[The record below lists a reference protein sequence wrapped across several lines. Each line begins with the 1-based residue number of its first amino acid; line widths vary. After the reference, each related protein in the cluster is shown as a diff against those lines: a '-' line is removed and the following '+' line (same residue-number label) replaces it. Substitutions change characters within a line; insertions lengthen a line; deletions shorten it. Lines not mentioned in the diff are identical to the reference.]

1 MSVSGPSC
9 FYSNLKKIKDMNTI
23 NQMGNDNFCAN
34 SNAISG
40 RSNGDIYQCIA
51 SNGVSSD
58 PTNVVELKGNLF
70 SPTYN

>member
-1 MSVSGPSC
+1 
-9 FYSNLKKIKDMNTI
+9 MNTI